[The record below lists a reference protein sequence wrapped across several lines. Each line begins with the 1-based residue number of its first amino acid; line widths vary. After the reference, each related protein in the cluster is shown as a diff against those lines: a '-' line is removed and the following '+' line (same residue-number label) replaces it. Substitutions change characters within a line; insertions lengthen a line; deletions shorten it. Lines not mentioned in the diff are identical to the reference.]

1 MPARYLVYGQA
12 GKHPATGA
20 AMEFRTI
27 DFYFAGHGHVGM
39 VRGVS
44 TARTFL
50 VYRPLFTEVA
60 RRLAYR
66 R

>member
-1 MPARYLVYGQA
+1 MARYLTYGQT
-12 GKHPATGA
+12 GKHPGTGA
-20 AMEFRTI
+20 PMEFRTI
-27 DFYFAGHGHVGM
+27 DFYFSGYGYVGM
-39 VRGVS
+39 LRGVS

-50 VYRPLFTEVA
+50 AYRPLFTEIA